1 MEFSPNSPIIF
12 ILVGIIISIVLAQSV
27 FFLVKAYKRGI
38 QLGLSKAVLNATIKR
53 SLLFTIAPAVAIFMG
68 VVSLVNMLGV
78 ALPWLRLSVIGA
90 VTYELPAAASALESM
105 GLGNVSW
112 TDLTAEQFVTIAFV
126 MTFGIASSL
135 ILAPI
140 TCKKITGGMLKIKDK
155 DKKWMDLFMTSMFVG
170 MLAAFL
176 GYIVYNI
183 GFVFADSPRKVSYGQ
198 AKELSSLL
206 SDDIVPVGVFVNEHM
221 KLIVD
226 LFKDG
231 IIEMAQLHG
240 DEDEKYI
247 RNLKDKSI
255 EETGKQIPVINAI
268 EIKEGAD
275 YNDELLK
282 WRDSAS
288 DYFILDS
295 GKGSGKTFDWS
306 KKCYCRT

>member
-1 MEFSPNSPIIF
+1 M
-12 ILVGIIISIVLAQSV
+12 
-27 FFLVKAYKRGI
+27 VK
-38 QLGLSKAVLNATIKR
+38 
-53 SLLFTIAPAVAIFMG
+53 
-68 VVSLVNMLGV
+68 
-78 ALPWLRLSVIGA
+78 
-90 VTYELPAAASALESM
+90 
-105 GLGNVSW
+105 
-112 TDLTAEQFVTIAFV
+112 
-126 MTFGIASSL
+126 
-135 ILAPI
+135 
-140 TCKKITGGMLKIKDK
+140 LKIC
-155 DKKWMDLFMTSMFVG
+155 G
-170 MLAAFL
+170 MRRSEDIEMANR
-176 GYIVYNI
+176 YKPDYI
-183 GFVFADSPRKVSYGQ
+183 GFVFADSPRKVSYDQ

-268 EIKEGAD
+268 EIKDGAD
-275 YNDELLK
+275 YDNELLK

-306 KKCYCRT
+306 LIDKESEFFKNSIFLAGGLNSENLALAIEEFNPFAVDLSSSVETEGFKDEEKIKKIIEIMENYR

>member
-1 MEFSPNSPIIF
+1 M
-12 ILVGIIISIVLAQSV
+12 V
-27 FFLVKAYKRGI
+27 R
-38 QLGLSKAVLNATIKR
+38 
-53 SLLFTIAPAVAIFMG
+53 
-68 VVSLVNMLGV
+68 
-78 ALPWLRLSVIGA
+78 
-90 VTYELPAAASALESM
+90 
-105 GLGNVSW
+105 
-112 TDLTAEQFVTIAFV
+112 
-126 MTFGIASSL
+126 
-135 ILAPI
+135 
-140 TCKKITGGMLKIKDK
+140 LKIC
-155 DKKWMDLFMTSMFVG
+155 G
-170 MLAAFL
+170 MRRSEDIEMANR
-176 GYIVYNI
+176 YKPDYI
-183 GFVFADSPRKVSYGQ
+183 GFVFADSPRKVSYDQ

-221 KLIVD
+221 NLIVD

-231 IIEMAQLHG
+231 IIEVAQLHG

-268 EIKEGAD
+268 EIKDGAD

-306 KKCYCRT
+306 LIDKESEFFKNSIFLAGGLNSENLALAIEEFNPFAVDLSSSVETDGFKDEEKIKEIIEIMENYR

>member
-1 MEFSPNSPIIF
+1 M
-12 ILVGIIISIVLAQSV
+12 
-27 FFLVKAYKRGI
+27 VK
-38 QLGLSKAVLNATIKR
+38 
-53 SLLFTIAPAVAIFMG
+53 
-68 VVSLVNMLGV
+68 
-78 ALPWLRLSVIGA
+78 
-90 VTYELPAAASALESM
+90 
-105 GLGNVSW
+105 
-112 TDLTAEQFVTIAFV
+112 
-126 MTFGIASSL
+126 
-135 ILAPI
+135 
-140 TCKKITGGMLKIKDK
+140 LKIC
-155 DKKWMDLFMTSMFVG
+155 G
-170 MLAAFL
+170 MRRSEDIEMANRHKPD
-176 GYIVYNI
+176 YI
-183 GFVFADSPRKVSYGQ
+183 GFVFAESPRKVSYEQ
-198 AKELSSLL
+198 AKELSGLL
-206 SDDIVPVGVFVNEHM
+206 SDEIVPVGVFVNEHM

-275 YNDELLK
+275 YDDELLK

-306 KKCYCRT
+306 LIDKESEFFKNSIFLAGGLNSENLALAIEEFNPFAVDLSSSVETDGFKDEEKIKEIIEIIENYR

>member
-1 MEFSPNSPIIF
+1 M
-12 ILVGIIISIVLAQSV
+12 
-27 FFLVKAYKRGI
+27 VK
-38 QLGLSKAVLNATIKR
+38 
-53 SLLFTIAPAVAIFMG
+53 
-68 VVSLVNMLGV
+68 
-78 ALPWLRLSVIGA
+78 
-90 VTYELPAAASALESM
+90 
-105 GLGNVSW
+105 
-112 TDLTAEQFVTIAFV
+112 
-126 MTFGIASSL
+126 
-135 ILAPI
+135 
-140 TCKKITGGMLKIKDK
+140 LKIC
-155 DKKWMDLFMTSMFVG
+155 G
-170 MLAAFL
+170 MRRSEDIEMANRHKPD
-176 GYIVYNI
+176 YI
-183 GFVFADSPRKVSYGQ
+183 GFVFAESPRKVSFEQ
-198 AKELSSLL
+198 AKELSELL
-206 SDDIVPVGVFVNEHM
+206 SDEIVPVGVFVNEHM

-268 EIKEGAD
+268 EIKDGAD

-306 KKCYCRT
+306 LLDKESEFFKNSIFLAGGLNSENLALAIEEFNPFAVDLSSSVETDGFKDEEKIKEIIEIMENY

>member
-1 MEFSPNSPIIF
+1 M
-12 ILVGIIISIVLAQSV
+12 
-27 FFLVKAYKRGI
+27 VK
-38 QLGLSKAVLNATIKR
+38 
-53 SLLFTIAPAVAIFMG
+53 
-68 VVSLVNMLGV
+68 
-78 ALPWLRLSVIGA
+78 
-90 VTYELPAAASALESM
+90 
-105 GLGNVSW
+105 
-112 TDLTAEQFVTIAFV
+112 
-126 MTFGIASSL
+126 
-135 ILAPI
+135 
-140 TCKKITGGMLKIKDK
+140 LKIC
-155 DKKWMDLFMTSMFVG
+155 G
-170 MLAAFL
+170 MRRSEDIEMANRHKPD
-176 GYIVYNI
+176 YI
-183 GFVFADSPRKVSYGQ
+183 GFVFAESPRKVSYEQ
-198 AKELSSLL
+198 AKELSGLL
-206 SDDIVPVGVFVNEHM
+206 SDEIVPVGVFVNEHM

-268 EIKEGAD
+268 EIKDGAD

-306 KKCYCRT
+306 LIDKESEFFKNSIFLAGGLNSENLALAIGEFNPFAVDLSSSVETDGFKDEKKIKEIIEIMENYR

>member
-1 MEFSPNSPIIF
+1 M
-12 ILVGIIISIVLAQSV
+12 V
-27 FFLVKAYKRGI
+27 R
-38 QLGLSKAVLNATIKR
+38 
-53 SLLFTIAPAVAIFMG
+53 
-68 VVSLVNMLGV
+68 
-78 ALPWLRLSVIGA
+78 
-90 VTYELPAAASALESM
+90 
-105 GLGNVSW
+105 
-112 TDLTAEQFVTIAFV
+112 
-126 MTFGIASSL
+126 
-135 ILAPI
+135 
-140 TCKKITGGMLKIKDK
+140 LKIC
-155 DKKWMDLFMTSMFVG
+155 G
-170 MLAAFL
+170 MRRSEDIEMANRHKPD
-176 GYIVYNI
+176 YI
-183 GFVFADSPRKVSYGQ
+183 GFVFAESPRKVSYEQ
-198 AKELSSLL
+198 AKELSGLL
-206 SDDIVPVGVFVNEHM
+206 SDEIVPVGVFVNEHM

-275 YNDELLK
+275 YDDELLK

-306 KKCYCRT
+306 LIDKESEFFKNSIFLAGGLNSENLALAIGEFNPFAVDLSSSVETDGFKDEKKIKEIIEIMENYR

>member
-1 MEFSPNSPIIF
+1 M
-12 ILVGIIISIVLAQSV
+12 
-27 FFLVKAYKRGI
+27 VK
-38 QLGLSKAVLNATIKR
+38 
-53 SLLFTIAPAVAIFMG
+53 
-68 VVSLVNMLGV
+68 
-78 ALPWLRLSVIGA
+78 
-90 VTYELPAAASALESM
+90 
-105 GLGNVSW
+105 
-112 TDLTAEQFVTIAFV
+112 
-126 MTFGIASSL
+126 
-135 ILAPI
+135 
-140 TCKKITGGMLKIKDK
+140 LKIC
-155 DKKWMDLFMTSMFVG
+155 G
-170 MLAAFL
+170 MRRAEDIEMANS
-176 GYIVYNI
+176 YKPDYI
-183 GFVFADSPRKVSYGQ
+183 GFVFAESPRKVSYEQ
-198 AKELSSLL
+198 AKELSDLL
-206 SDDIVPVGVFVNEHM
+206 SEDIVPVGVFVNEHM

-275 YNDELLK
+275 YDDELLK

-306 KKCYCRT
+306 LLDKESEFFENSIFLAGGLNSENLALAIEEFNPFAVDLSSSVETDGFKDEEKIKEIIEIMENYR

>member
-1 MEFSPNSPIIF
+1 M
-12 ILVGIIISIVLAQSV
+12 
-27 FFLVKAYKRGI
+27 VK
-38 QLGLSKAVLNATIKR
+38 
-53 SLLFTIAPAVAIFMG
+53 
-68 VVSLVNMLGV
+68 
-78 ALPWLRLSVIGA
+78 
-90 VTYELPAAASALESM
+90 
-105 GLGNVSW
+105 
-112 TDLTAEQFVTIAFV
+112 
-126 MTFGIASSL
+126 
-135 ILAPI
+135 
-140 TCKKITGGMLKIKDK
+140 LKIC
-155 DKKWMDLFMTSMFVG
+155 G
-170 MLAAFL
+170 MRRSEDIEMANRHKPD
-176 GYIVYNI
+176 YI
-183 GFVFADSPRKVSYGQ
+183 GFVFADSPRKVSYEQ
-198 AKELSSLL
+198 AKELSGLL
-206 SDDIVPVGVFVNEHM
+206 SDEIVPVGVFVNEHM

-275 YNDELLK
+275 YDDELLK

-306 KKCYCRT
+306 LIDKESEFFNNSIFLAGGLNSENLALAIEEFNPFAVDLSSSVETDGFKDEEKIKEIIEIMENYR

>member
-1 MEFSPNSPIIF
+1 M
-12 ILVGIIISIVLAQSV
+12 
-27 FFLVKAYKRGI
+27 VK
-38 QLGLSKAVLNATIKR
+38 
-53 SLLFTIAPAVAIFMG
+53 
-68 VVSLVNMLGV
+68 
-78 ALPWLRLSVIGA
+78 
-90 VTYELPAAASALESM
+90 
-105 GLGNVSW
+105 
-112 TDLTAEQFVTIAFV
+112 
-126 MTFGIASSL
+126 
-135 ILAPI
+135 
-140 TCKKITGGMLKIKDK
+140 LKIC
-155 DKKWMDLFMTSMFVG
+155 G
-170 MLAAFL
+170 MRRSEDIEMANRHKPD
-176 GYIVYNI
+176 YI
-183 GFVFADSPRKVSYGQ
+183 GFVFADSPRKVSYEQ

-206 SDDIVPVGVFVNEHM
+206 SDNIVPVGVFVNEHM

-268 EIKEGAD
+268 EIKDGAD

-306 KKCYCRT
+306 LIDKESEFFKNSIFLAGGLNSENLALAIEEFNPFAVDLSSSVETDGFKDEEKIKEIIEIMENYR

>member
-1 MEFSPNSPIIF
+1 M
-12 ILVGIIISIVLAQSV
+12 V
-27 FFLVKAYKRGI
+27 
-38 QLGLSKAVLNATIKR
+38 
-53 SLLFTIAPAVAIFMG
+53 
-68 VVSLVNMLGV
+68 
-78 ALPWLRLSVIGA
+78 
-90 VTYELPAAASALESM
+90 
-105 GLGNVSW
+105 
-112 TDLTAEQFVTIAFV
+112 
-126 MTFGIASSL
+126 
-135 ILAPI
+135 
-140 TCKKITGGMLKIKDK
+140 KIKIC
-155 DKKWMDLFMTSMFVG
+155 G
-170 MLAAFL
+170 MRRSEDIEMANR
-176 GYIVYNI
+176 YKPDYI
-183 GFVFADSPRKVSYGQ
+183 GFVFADSPRKVSYEQ
-198 AKELSSLL
+198 AKELSELL
-206 SDDIVPVGVFVNEHM
+206 SDAIVPVGVFVNEHM

-275 YNDELLK
+275 YDDELLK

-306 KKCYCRT
+306 LLDKESEFFKNSIFLAGGLNSENLALAIEEFNPFAVDLSSSVETDGFKDEKKIKEIIEIMENYR

>member
-1 MEFSPNSPIIF
+1 M
-12 ILVGIIISIVLAQSV
+12 
-27 FFLVKAYKRGI
+27 VKLKVCGMRRSEDIEMANRYK
-38 QLGLSKAVLNATIKR
+38 
-53 SLLFTIAPAVAIFMG
+53 PD
-68 VVSLVNMLGV
+68 
-78 ALPWLRLSVIGA
+78 
-90 VTYELPAAASALESM
+90 Y
-105 GLGNVSW
+105 
-112 TDLTAEQFVTIAFV
+112 
-126 MTFGIASSL
+126 
-135 ILAPI
+135 
-140 TCKKITGGMLKIKDK
+140 
-155 DKKWMDLFMTSMFVG
+155 
-170 MLAAFL
+170 
-176 GYIVYNI
+176 I
-183 GFVFADSPRKVSYGQ
+183 GFVFADSPRKVSYEQ
-198 AKELSSLL
+198 AKELSELL
-206 SDDIVPVGVFVNEHM
+206 SDAIVPVGVFVNEHI

-275 YNDELLK
+275 YDDELLK

-306 KKCYCRT
+306 LIDKESEFFKNSIFLAGGLNSENLALAIEEFNPFAVDLSSSVETDGFKDEEKIKEIIEIMENYR

>member
-1 MEFSPNSPIIF
+1 M
-12 ILVGIIISIVLAQSV
+12 
-27 FFLVKAYKRGI
+27 VK
-38 QLGLSKAVLNATIKR
+38 
-53 SLLFTIAPAVAIFMG
+53 
-68 VVSLVNMLGV
+68 
-78 ALPWLRLSVIGA
+78 
-90 VTYELPAAASALESM
+90 
-105 GLGNVSW
+105 
-112 TDLTAEQFVTIAFV
+112 
-126 MTFGIASSL
+126 
-135 ILAPI
+135 
-140 TCKKITGGMLKIKDK
+140 LKIC
-155 DKKWMDLFMTSMFVG
+155 G
-170 MLAAFL
+170 MRRSEDIEMANRHKPD
-176 GYIVYNI
+176 YI
-183 GFVFADSPRKVSYGQ
+183 GFVFAESSRKVSYEQ
-198 AKELSSLL
+198 AKELSGLL
-206 SDDIVPVGVFVNEHM
+206 SDEIVPVGVFVNEHM

-275 YNDELLK
+275 YDDELLK

-306 KKCYCRT
+306 LIDKESEFFKNSIFLAGGLNSENLALAIGEFNPFAVDLSSSVETDGFKDEKKIKEIIEIMENYR